1 MTKDERNAADGCFST
16 ACYGYMTIA
25 DNLSSIQ
32 ERIGTAALRAARNPA
47 EIRLVAVSKTVSA
60 ENIQQAI
67 AAGVTMLGENYVQ
80 EARNKIARIGK
91 QVEWHF
97 IGHLQSN
104 KARYAVDLFS
114 MIHSVDRLS
123 LAEEL
128 DQAANKHGKIVPIL
142 IQVNISGE
150 ESKSGIN
157 PQETLQLLKRIA
169 GLQHLSIQGLMTM
182 PPWFEDPEDARPYFI
197 ALRKLRD
204 KLSRE
209 KMPGIALQELSMG
222 MSGDFEVAIEEGAT
236 LVRIG
241 TAIFGPRSS

>member
-1 MTKDERNAADGCFST
+1 
-16 ACYGYMTIA
+16 MTIA
-25 DNLSSIQ
+25 DNLASIQ
-32 ERIGTAALRAARNPA
+32 ERISKAALRVGRDPA

-60 ENIQQAI
+60 ESIREAI
-67 AAGVTMLGENYVQ
+67 AAGVTTLGENYVQ

-104 KARYAVDLFS
+104 KARSAVDLFS

-123 LAEEL
+123 LAEALNQE
-128 DQAANKHGKIVPIL
+128 ANKQGKILPVL

-157 PQETLQLLKRIA
+157 PQETLQLLERIA
-169 GLQHLSIQGLMTM
+169 GLQHLSVQGLMTM
-182 PPWFEDPEDARPYFI
+182 PPWFEDPEDARPHFN
-197 ALRKLRD
+197 ALRKLREELAN
-204 KLSRE
+204 KKIYGVS
-209 KMPGIALQELSMG
+209 LQELSMG

-241 TAIFGPRSS
+241 TALFGPRSH

>member
-1 MTKDERNAADGCFST
+1 
-16 ACYGYMTIA
+16 MTIA
-25 DNLSSIQ
+25 DNLASIQ
-32 ERIGTAALRAARNPA
+32 ARISKAALRAGRDPA

-60 ENIQQAI
+60 ESIQEAI
-67 AAGVTMLGENYVQ
+67 AAGVTILGENYVQ
-80 EARNKIARIGK
+80 EARNKIVRVGK

-104 KARYAVDLFS
+104 KARYAVELFS
-114 MIHSVDRLS
+114 MVQSVDRLS

-128 DQAANKHGKIVPIL
+128 NQEANKRGKVLPVL

-150 ESKSGIN
+150 ESKSGID
-157 PQETLQLLKRIA
+157 PQETLQLLERIA
-169 GLQHLSIQGLMTM
+169 ALQHLAVQGLMTM
-182 PPWFEDPEDARPYFI
+182 PPWFEDPEDARPYFS
-197 ALRKLRD
+197 AMRKLRE

-209 KMPGIALQELSMG
+209 KIPGVALQELSMG

-241 TAIFGPRSS
+241 TAIFGPRNY

>member
-1 MTKDERNAADGCFST
+1 
-16 ACYGYMTIA
+16 MTIA
-25 DNLSSIQ
+25 DNLASIQ
-32 ERIGTAALRAARNPA
+32 ERISKAALRAGRNPA

-67 AAGVTMLGENYVQ
+67 AAGVTILGENYVQ
-80 EARNKIARIGK
+80 EARNKIARVGS
-91 QVEWHF
+91 QVAWHF

-104 KARYAVDLFS
+104 KARNAVDLFS

-123 LAEEL
+123 LAEAL
-128 DQAANKHGKIVPIL
+128 DEEANRQGKILPVL

-150 ESKSGIN
+150 ESKSGID
-157 PQETLQLLKRIA
+157 PQETLQLLQRIA

-197 ALRKLRD
+197 ALRKLREE
-204 KLSRE
+204 LSRE
-209 KMPGIALQELSMG
+209 KIPGVALQELSMG
-222 MSGDFEVAIEEGAT
+222 MSGDFEVAINEGAT

-241 TAIFGPRSS
+241 TAIFGPRNY